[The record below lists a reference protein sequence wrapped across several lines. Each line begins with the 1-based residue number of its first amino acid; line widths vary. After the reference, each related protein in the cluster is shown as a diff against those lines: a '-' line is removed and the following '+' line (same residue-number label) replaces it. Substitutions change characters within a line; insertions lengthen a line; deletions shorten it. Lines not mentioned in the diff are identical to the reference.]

1 VLIISLS
8 RQLLKIVANLLKVC
22 CYAFHAL
29 FPRKRFDIPYK
40 AAAFLRNDKNRLVPR
55 VLWQTNFTNRV
66 TLPVYLNY
74 LFNRVMS
81 PTHAYRFM
89 SDEDAAEFIQEHY
102 PREVFQAYS
111 KLQIGAARADFWR
124 VLVLQKF
131 GGVYLDMDAHLVW
144 PIEKIVKAG
153 QGELYLKIKTGEIS
167 NYFMASKPNNL
178 NLAKLIDRIRTN
190 IERSSS
196 MDVYSLT
203 GPGVFNDVFA
213 GIEVPTRDY
222 KYTCNQGN
230 FTNEHFQYMD
240 KPQGKW
246 TREQERVDVIRKE
259 SDSA

>member
-1 VLIISLS
+1 
-8 RQLLKIVANLLKVC
+8 
-22 CYAFHAL
+22 
-29 FPRKRFDIPYK
+29 
-40 AAAFLRNDKNRLVPR
+40 
-55 VLWQTNFTNRV
+55 
-66 TLPVYLNY
+66 
-74 LFNRVMS
+74 MS

-153 QGELYLKIKTGEIS
+153 QRELYLKIKTGEIS
-167 NYFMASKPNNL
+167 NYFMASKPNNP
-178 NLAKLIDRIRTN
+178 NLTKLIDRIRTN
-190 IERSSS
+190 IETSSS
-196 MDVYSLT
+196 TDVYSLT

-213 GIEVPTRDY
+213 GIDVPTRYY

-259 SDSA
+259 SDPA